1 MLPTPDLVML
11 RRNDECLG
19 ADFVERVA
27 GIDQLDG
34 LDAVSSQDGHT
45 LPDEIVAGHGSTLHL
60 RDEHARGK
68 P

>member
-1 MLPTPDLVML
+1 MVG
-11 RRNDECLG
+11 RNDECLG

-27 GIDQLDG
+27 RIDQLDR
-34 LDAVSSQDGHT
+34 LDAVGRQDGHA
-45 LPDEIVAGHGSTLHL
+45 LSDEIVAGHGSTLHL